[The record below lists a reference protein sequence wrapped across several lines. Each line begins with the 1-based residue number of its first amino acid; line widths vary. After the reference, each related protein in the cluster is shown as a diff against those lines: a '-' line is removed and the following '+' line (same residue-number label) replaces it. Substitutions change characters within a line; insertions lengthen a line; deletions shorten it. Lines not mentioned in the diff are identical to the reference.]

1 MSVKV
6 EVPSYLQLYTKD
18 MEVVEV
24 KGNTVG
30 ECLDYL
36 VEQFP
41 AIEKELFDKD
51 GMMLHYV
58 DVYVNGVSAYPE
70 ELVKPVKDGD
80 ELYILYIISGG

>member
-1 MSVKV
+1 MSIKV
-6 EVPSYLQLYTKD
+6 EVPSYLQSYTKD

-24 KGNTVG
+24 NGSTVG
-30 ECLDYL
+30 ECLDHL

-41 AIEKELFDKD
+41 AIENELFDKD
-51 GMMLHYV
+51 GMILHYV
-58 DVYVNGVSAYPE
+58 DVYVNGMSAYPE